1 MTDQRPD
8 PDAPLNPHAPEL
20 DLDVPVPASPA
31 ETTPDGTTPDD
42 EDTDSPEMP
51 D

>member
-1 MTDQRPD
+1 MSTQAPD

-31 ETTPDGTTPDD
+31 ETGQDDGDTGTPETPD
-42 EDTDSPEMP
+42 
-51 D
+51 